1 MITSKT
7 VIETKDEFLRKAM
20 YEVFGGKCFYTGRDL
35 KFEEMHI
42 DHIYPKSKGGE
53 DIIENYVLCSIN
65 INKHKSGRYE
75 YDFVKVVSE
84 INKLVFVNSVVETY
98 NSMYDN
104 SKVMEHHKMV
114 KEFLNEKNIKQ
125 PIERLRFTN
134 FMRMSKTF
142 NAIKIKPLRQTGKQA
157 KRNDL
162 YYHIND
168 LERGFEQWVFKNTQT
183 A

>member
-7 VIETKDEFLRKAM
+7 IIETKDEFLRKAM

-35 KFEEMHI
+35 KFEDIHI
-42 DHIYPKSKGGE
+42 DHIKPKSKGGE
-53 DIIENYVLCSIN
+53 DIIENYVLCSMS

-125 PIERLRFTN
+125 PIDRLRFTN
-134 FMRMSKTF
+134 YMRMCKSF
-142 NAIKIKPLRQTGKQA
+142 SAIKVKPLRQTGKQA
-157 KRNDL
+157 KRNDI
-162 YYHIND
+162 YYHIDD
-168 LERGFEQWVFKNTQT
+168 LEKGFEQWKFRNTQT
-183 A
+183 S